1 MTDAVCVRSGLIV
14 SFTFIV
20 GIYFK
25 IGIDYKIKALLP
37 DTKTNNHRLPSS
49 LQSQSQS
56 PTQTNET
63 TQTM

>member
-37 DTKTNNHRLPSS
+37 DTKTNNHPLPSS
-49 LQSQSQS
+49 LQSQS